1 MSKYDDYEEELDKYY
16 DKWLSEKSRSKRLE
30 EGVMDMKQT
39 IANLESDVSLL
50 KSSNE
55 SLRDKCDRQAMILRC
70 LTPEHFPDTFFITSI
85 GGEKD
90 QNGMPERLYVV
101 PAYGVDFSY
110 VYERTE
116 RTTGPEW

>member
-30 EGVMDMKQT
+30 EGAMDMKQT
-39 IANLESDVSLL
+39 IANLESEVSLL
-50 KSSNE
+50 KSNNE
-55 SLRDKCDRQAMILRC
+55 SLREKCERLQTMVRHLI
-70 LTPEHFPDTFFITSI
+70 PEKVPNVLFIHASL
-85 GGEKD
+85 GEKD
-90 QNGMPERLYVV
+90 VNNMPQKLLVV